1 MEAKLN
7 VYEGCESAEPKK
19 TFVCRRLTFNASTA
33 FEELANEVTELNKSM
48 EGKTAEEQKEI
59 TNKIYDLQV
68 NIIQLFFPTFTR
80 EDLGGVDPYEY
91 QNFCLEIGKERNR
104 IISRA
109 EKN

>member
-19 TFVCRRLTFNASTA
+19 TFVCRRLTFDASNA
-33 FEELANEVTELNKSM
+33 FEEKANEVAKLNDSMAGKSV
-48 EGKTAEEQKEI
+48 EEQKEI
-59 TNKIYDLQV
+59 ANKIYDLQAE
-68 NIIQLFFPTFTR
+68 IIKLFFPTFTR

-104 IISRA
+104 IVSRTQ
-109 EKN
+109 KN